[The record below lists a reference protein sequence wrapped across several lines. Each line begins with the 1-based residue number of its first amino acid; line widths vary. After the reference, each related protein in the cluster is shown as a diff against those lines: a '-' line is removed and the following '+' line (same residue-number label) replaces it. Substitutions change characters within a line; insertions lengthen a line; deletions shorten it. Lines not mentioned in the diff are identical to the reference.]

1 MNDRKSELLEWTK
14 SKLKKQQYG
23 IQALKKAWAIGQLKN
38 NKFILYKT
46 LYQQTLSHSD
56 HGETHEFPIKHCIV
70 LDIFKNMP
78 ENSILD
84 LLDFNSNNASAIKIY
99 QSSVEYLSKPENNCF
114 ETLGAGRKSSR
125 VRFSDANRKYTI
137 IS

>member
-1 MNDRKSELLEWTK
+1 
-14 SKLKKQQYG
+14 
-23 IQALKKAWAIGQLKN
+23 
-38 NKFILYKT
+38 
-46 LYQQTLSHSD
+46 
-56 HGETHEFPIKHCIV
+56 
-70 LDIFKNMP
+70 MP
-78 ENSILD
+78 ENSILA
-84 LLDFNSNNASAIKIY
+84 LLDFKSNNASAKKIY